1 MGCGAR
7 TTVHPTSPCTRG
19 PQSVR
24 MSSKKRVEAVHD
36 LDAMT
41 VLPNSPTQ
49 SPEDKLDLE
58 ESSDEQM
65 FVERVED
72 GARLWSSMNTEDVEA
87 NRNQPFPTP
96 PDRRMHDRHLRRIE
110 DLGRQMAVAFSSFTT
125 EVWLGGTQYNGHAV
139 RNLVDPPDSSTMS
152 LDLGHQEYTS
162 LEKEKG
168 QVLSNAERKEE
179 EQELQHE
186 QEQEEAS
193 LAACGVLVSALRCMS
208 EYRTA
213 ENAANTRGYAKSV
226 FEVRRNV
233 G

>member
-1 MGCGAR
+1 MMEQCQCFFVLSDPFGLKADPRARSQVCAMGCGAS

-19 PQSVR
+19 PQSLR

-49 SPEDKLDLE
+49 SPEDKLDFE

-72 GARLWSSMNTEDVEA
+72 GARLWSSMNTEDAEA

-110 DLGRQMAVAFSSFTT
+110 DLGRQMAETPHAFALV
-125 EVWLGGTQYNGHAV
+125 VWNRRCRLI
-139 RNLVDPPDSSTMS
+139 D
-152 LDLGHQEYTS
+152 
-162 LEKEKG
+162 
-168 QVLSNAERKEE
+168 QVK
-179 EQELQHE
+179 
-186 QEQEEAS
+186 
-193 LAACGVLVSALRCMS
+193 
-208 EYRTA
+208 TA
-213 ENAANTRGYAKSV
+213 
-226 FEVRRNV
+226 
-233 G
+233 